1 MYARVATIAVGS
13 SEPDSTADIFEQI
26 VPTLRD
32 LDGYRG
38 LVVLD
43 DLGDSRFLILTLWD
57 TAEALDATD
66 GIAKRMVAAE
76 TAERDFRIED
86 ITRYRVGTFDLA
98 R

>member
-13 SEPDSTADIFEQI
+13 GEPDSTADIFEQI